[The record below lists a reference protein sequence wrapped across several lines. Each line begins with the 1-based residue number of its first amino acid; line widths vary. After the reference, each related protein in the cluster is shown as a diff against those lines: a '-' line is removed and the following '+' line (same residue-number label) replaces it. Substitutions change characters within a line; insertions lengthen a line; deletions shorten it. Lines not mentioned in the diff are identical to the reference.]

1 MANEVTS
8 ANDMITP
15 RSNILA
21 APTNVNRLTGQ
32 PMSAED
38 FEFDKKPSY
47 EINMQHAT
55 PQQRE
60 ELVINDQIS
69 DRQSALS

>member
-38 FEFDKKPSY
+38 FEFDKDPS
-47 EINMQHAT
+47 
-55 PQQRE
+55 
-60 ELVINDQIS
+60 
-69 DRQSALS
+69 